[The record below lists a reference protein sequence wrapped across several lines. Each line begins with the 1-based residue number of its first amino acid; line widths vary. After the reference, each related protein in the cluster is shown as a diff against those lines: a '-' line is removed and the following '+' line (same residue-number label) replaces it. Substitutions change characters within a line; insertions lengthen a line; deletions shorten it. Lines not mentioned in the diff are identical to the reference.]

1 MARYNFDEMIDR
13 RKTDSLKWDIP
24 EGQLPMWVADMD
36 FKTAPEIMDAI
47 KEKADEGAFGYTI
60 VPDRWYDAYKMWWK
74 ERHDFT
80 IESEWLMFCTG
91 VIPALSSIVRKMTTV
106 GEKILVQTPVY
117 NIFFNSIV
125 NNGRYI
131 VENPLIN
138 DENCYHINFEEL
150 ERKLSDT
157 QTTMMILCNPHN
169 PVGKIWS
176 KEELER
182 IGELCYKYGVIVV
195 SDEIHCDITTPG
207 KGYIPFASV
216 SDKCRDISIS
226 CVAPTKAFNMA
237 GLQTSAIIV
246 PNERMRAKVN
256 RGINTD
262 EVAEPNYFA
271 IQAAVAAF
279 TKGGEWLDEL
289 RTYIY
294 ENKMTVKKYI
304 DENLKDVKTE
314 VTDATYLMWIDC
326 RNITDDSKR
335 LAAFIR
341 KNTGLYVSAGEQYG
355 KAGEGYIRMNVAC
368 CREALNDGLERFK
381 NGINMYRK
389 RQN

>member
-131 VENPLIN
+131 VENPLLN
-138 DENCYHINFEEL
+138 DENGYHINFEEL

>member
-150 ERKLSDT
+150 EKKLSDT

>member
-1 MARYNFDEMIDR
+1 
-13 RKTDSLKWDIP
+13 
-24 EGQLPMWVADMD
+24 
-36 FKTAPEIMDAI
+36 
-47 KEKADEGAFGYTI
+47 
-60 VPDRWYDAYKMWWK
+60 
-74 ERHDFT
+74 
-80 IESEWLMFCTG
+80 
-91 VIPALSSIVRKMTTV
+91 
-106 GEKILVQTPVY
+106 
-117 NIFFNSIV
+117 
-125 NNGRYI
+125 
-131 VENPLIN
+131 
-138 DENCYHINFEEL
+138 
-150 ERKLSDT
+150 
-157 QTTMMILCNPHN
+157 
-169 PVGKIWS
+169 
-176 KEELER
+176 
-182 IGELCYKYGVIVV
+182 
-195 SDEIHCDITTPG
+195 
-207 KGYIPFASV
+207 
-216 SDKCRDISIS
+216 
-226 CVAPTKAFNMA
+226 
-237 GLQTSAIIV
+237 
-246 PNERMRAKVN
+246 MRAKVN

>member
-1 MARYNFDEMIDR
+1 MASYNFDEMIDR

-36 FKTAPEIMDAI
+36 FKTAPEIMDVI

-60 VPDRWYDAYKMWWK
+60 VPDRWYDAYKKWWK

-138 DENCYHINFEEL
+138 DENGYHINFEEL

-182 IGELCYKYGVIVV
+182 IGELCCKYGVIVV

-216 SDKCRDISIS
+216 SDKCHDISIS

-304 DENLKDVKTE
+304 DENLNDVKTE

-341 KNTGLYVSAGEQYG
+341 KNTGLYVSAGGQYG

-368 CREALNDGLERFK
+368 CREVLNDGLERFK

-389 RQN
+389 IQN

>member
-60 VPDRWYDAYKMWWK
+60 VPDRWYDAYKKWWK

-131 VENPLIN
+131 VENSLLN
-138 DENCYHINFEEL
+138 DENGYHINFEEL

-169 PVGKIWS
+169 PVGRIWS

-216 SDKCRDISIS
+216 SNKCRDISIS

-271 IQAAVAAF
+271 IQAAVVAF

-341 KNTGLYVSAGEQYG
+341 KNTGLYVSAGGQYG

-368 CREALNDGLERFK
+368 CREVLNDGLERFK

>member
-246 PNERMRAKVN
+246 PNERMRAKAS

>member
-74 ERHDFT
+74 ERHDFA
-80 IESEWLMFCTG
+80 IEPEWLMFCTG

-138 DENCYHINFEEL
+138 DENGYHINFEEL

-195 SDEIHCDITTPG
+195 SDEIHCDIITPG

-246 PNERMRAKVN
+246 PDERMRAKVN

-289 RTYIY
+289 RSYIY

-304 DENLKDVKTE
+304 DENLTDIKTE

-326 RNITDDSKR
+326 RNVTDDSKR

-341 KNTGLYVSAGEQYG
+341 KNTGLYVSAGGQYG

-368 CREALNDGLERFK
+368 CSKILNEGLERFK
-381 NGINMYRK
+381 NGIRMYRK

>member
-1 MARYNFDEMIDR
+1 MIEIKNISKKYGRTLILDNISFNIEKGDCIGVVGR
-13 RKTDSLKWDIP
+13 NGAGKSTLLSILSGTGKPDS
-24 EGQLPMWVADMD
+24 
-36 FKTAPEIMDAI
+36 
-47 KEKADEGAFGYTI
+47 
-60 VPDRWYDAYKMWWK
+60 
-74 ERHDFT
+74 
-80 IESEWLMFCTG
+80 
-91 VIPALSSIVRKMTTV
+91 
-106 GEKILVQTPVY
+106 GEFIINNK
-117 NIFFNSIV
+117 NIFQNKKMFRTLIGYV
-125 NNGRYI
+125 PQ
-131 VENPLIN
+131 ENPLIN

>member
-1 MARYNFDEMIDR
+1 MASYNFDEMIDR

-60 VPDRWYDAYKMWWK
+60 VPDRWYDAYKKWWK

-138 DENCYHINFEEL
+138 DENGYHINFEEL

-182 IGELCYKYGVIVV
+182 IGELCCKYGVIVV

-341 KNTGLYVSAGEQYG
+341 KNTGLYVSAGGQYG

-368 CREALNDGLERFK
+368 CREVLNDGLKRFK

>member
-207 KGYIPFASV
+207 KGYIPFASA

>member
-138 DENCYHINFEEL
+138 DENGYHINFEEL

-195 SDEIHCDITTPG
+195 SDEIHCDITIPG

-341 KNTGLYVSAGEQYG
+341 KNTGLYVSAGGQYG

-368 CREALNDGLERFK
+368 CWEVLNDGLERFK

>member
-304 DENLKDVKTE
+304 DENLNDVKTE

-389 RQN
+389 IQN

>member
-1 MARYNFDEMIDR
+1 MASYNFDEMIDR

-60 VPDRWYDAYKMWWK
+60 VPDRWYDAYKKWWK

-138 DENCYHINFEEL
+138 DENGYHINFEEL

-182 IGELCYKYGVIVV
+182 IGELCCKYGVIVV

-341 KNTGLYVSAGEQYG
+341 KNTGLYVSAGGQYG